1 MINLSQKDI
10 PCTSPVASKIPSN
23 PAEKPAVTSNENST
37 PIEKEVVRLSVTENE
52 KLISVSQ
59 SLTFHK
65 KANSLINPHVP
76 DRFTPH
82 APVARKIADQR

>member
-10 PCTSPVASKIPSN
+10 PFTSPVASKIPSN

-52 KLISVSQ
+52 KLISVEQ
-59 SLTFHK
+59 SLTLNFHNK
-65 KANSLINPHVP
+65 VNSLMKFKMNGSLFFV
-76 DRFTPH
+76 
-82 APVARKIADQR
+82 